1 MESSSRASLCPRDSR
16 ALSLGSGS
24 LHRTPLTD
32 TQRSVKGAPCAPGPR
47 GRHRPPHPPLLR
59 AVLGLLCPLSCAAPW
74 LVIRKQRGAAS
85 PLSPGRIR
93 GPADRARRPGALR
106 PPARGRADAP
116 HLPPGWLPSQKCDT
130 QLRLTGG
137 RFTHAAARG
146 LEGSQL
152 HRHAALG
159 RDPERQGPRPA
170 TPALSRT
177 RPNDERENH
186 FNIKLHYGI
195 FT

>member
-59 AVLGLLCPLSCAAPW
+59 AVLGLLCPLPRAAPR
-74 LVIRKQRGAAS
+74 LVIRKQCGAAS

-93 GPADRARRPGALR
+93 GPADRVRHPGALR
-106 PPARGRADAP
+106 PPARGCADAP
-116 HLPPGWLPSQKCDT
+116 RLPPGSLFRRVTRSCDSQEVGSHT
-130 QLRLTGG
+130 QQPGAWKGASCTGMRRWAG
-137 RFTHAAARG
+137 TRR
-146 LEGSQL
+146 
-152 HRHAALG
+152 G
-159 RDPERQGPRPA
+159 RDHGPRRPRYPEHVL
-170 TPALSRT
+170 TT
-177 RPNDERENH
+177 REKT
-186 FNIKLHYGI
+186 ILI
-195 FT
+195 